1 MRISDWSSDVCSSD
15 LWHPECPRRLDAIN
29 DQLIASGLL
38 GFLEE
43 KQAEPASR
51 EQVLRV
57 HTPQYLQY
65 LHAHA
70 PESGYFFIDPDTGMH
85 PHTLDAAWAAAGAG
99 VTAVDAIMAKIGR
112 ASCRERVGQYV

>member
-1 MRISDWSSDVCSSD
+1 MGE
-15 LWHPECPRRLDAIN
+15 WHPECPRRLDAIN

-70 PESGYFFIDPDTGMH
+70 PESGYFFIDPDTGMN
-85 PHTLDAAWAAAGAG
+85 PHRSEEHTSELQSLMRISYAVFCLKKKNKKTTNNNTLQH
-99 VTAVDAIMAKIGR
+99 I
-112 ASCRERVGQYV
+112 